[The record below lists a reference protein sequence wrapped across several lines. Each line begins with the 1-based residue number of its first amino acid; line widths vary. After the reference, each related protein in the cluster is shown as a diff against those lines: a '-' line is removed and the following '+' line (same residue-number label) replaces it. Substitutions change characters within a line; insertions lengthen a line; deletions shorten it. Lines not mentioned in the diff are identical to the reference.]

1 MRLYEQY
8 RKCRSVPAS
17 NFDFPLY
24 EELATGYY
32 NFQDSR
38 EKRFFKL
45 QDHEVPAKKTMP
57 YFLCTD
63 QANDIF
69 ERGAMVFSEV
79 FKILFGSSNI
89 DIQAIENSHRLFL
102 SDDWKGAAAATEIRE
117 YRPSLDRKQKRVLHD
132 ELSAS
137 RTEWIHI
144 CHKRNCSVLFEFDRG
159 CRITEHDIDRH
170 FASLTDIDSIY
181 LPREFDGSLKGTATL
196 VCINRQSAQD
206 LIDLFKEV
214 QKDQSGKLV
223 LKHNQHAEAGGQ
235 VPERTQIRC
244 LDCGKEL
251 QCSFC
256 AAAERDQQKG
266 FEGQQKLSP
275 QVQDQDRKSDKP
287 VLKPNAK
294 PLSPRKRNLLLHA
307 AKWLYDIRVLEREEV
322 IIYDKLLSPSTV
334 ARLEVM
340 SKAAAEATVATAK
353 TAADSNEAFERGIFS
368 SENLEAVPPDNSTAT
383 AETSPESPPGTAS
396 WNEVLRY
403 NKKVLVLPFRNQAH
417 ACKMKKLL
425 PNLATPN
432 ETSIW
437 PFSYDS
443 FSSSSQSEAFI
454 TQTWCKTSGIKE
466 STLSI
471 IARKDAAYVD
481 VINFLAEIL
490 HDGQTQVKRI
500 CRYVKSPLKTCDS
513 NAIEWLHIQK
523 SGAVFKKWKL
533 WSIQFRSEQVV
544 VDERKLRRLFT
555 QAASRVEDEEDK
567 NIWRALFRQPFPQ
580 PVLNL
585 VYLREDGSYSH
596 IDHQCFF
603 KFIGIVPQDPKAP
616 ACPPP
621 NPQPPTPK
629 GLFCLKLTTHL
640 TTPQHNFDSKSFVDL
655 SGTVYPYASSSETW
669 FEYTIQH
676 KRKIEMDLDFLVNLL
691 LTDMLSSREMRSGL
705 QQLFE
710 LVQGSHQ
717 DESKRDFWGK
727 RFIVDGRDKP
737 SDNNITFNELET
749 VLTIWRRIIWKS
761 EGQLVAEIPEGEL
774 AAAGSVTRS
783 LSAPSFP
790 IQESSFPDRTPSAP
804 CLSTSHRGWR
814 PVICVYCGCHYTISV
829 SIWEVMTSGSS
840 VNGVFCCSG
849 HTWDSP
855 ATNSFQ
861 IVIRQNVGKQKL
873 ESKAQDPALDKNLA
887 NLFCRICELEKLLM
901 LQLNVGSLS
910 KLYFRDEDG
919 QIAHLS
925 LRFQFRR
932 DAHDGPV
939 HIAFC
944 IEGPVTLLCNA
955 TEDASFS
962 NQKDYRHRGQ
972 ESLPQTKQ
980 TKGVT
985 RAEELKKRKKSKAN
999 IEFSV
1004 ALTDYLQ
1011 PFVGDLS
1018 SMPEFDVQE
1027 YQFPT
1032 QQVHICRVYGRLKH
1046 IKEIN
1051 PKSIQTLNEGFKL
1064 PADFLRRLMEPEYY
1078 DTYASSA
1085 RYPCIEF
1092 TLKIPLQDDS
1102 KKNTFHSY
1110 KAQASPYLFQELWLP
1125 EFRGLLD
1132 AQSRLETAQVFGR
1145 QFSKPILTKN
1155 PLESVSGLLLPNV
1168 VDGSDAW
1175 SIHVFDDENG
1185 CVYAE
1190 LMCAQCFSE
1199 DPSNR
1204 VANKILKIVLKSRDY
1219 SRASNHLK
1227 EAHICLSSIFHLSLE
1242 DLDSAEWTEKSK
1254 WTDECMHKA
1263 CSKICQAQKDQNFEG
1278 KGKNGFLTNYKK
1290 AFSELFELKSSES
1303 IIAPICS
1310 SVLSISSKCES
1321 DWVAELRRSAR
1332 YYDSIGST
1340 VFSTQAQQ
1348 TGFAIFDKCLLD
1360 LSLRFIRRKIP
1371 VNTSV
1376 RVCIALR
1383 HPQSQS
1389 GSCIPKVRISFSLL
1403 QTTFLIQF

>member
-45 QDHEVPAKKTMP
+45 QEHEVPAKKTMP

-69 ERGAMVFSEV
+69 ERGAVVFSKV

-89 DIQAIENSHRLFL
+89 PSSDDIQAIEKSHPLFV
-102 SDDWKGAAAATEIRE
+102 SDDWKVAAAATEIRE

-144 CHKRNCSVLFEFDRG
+144 CHKRSCSVLFEFDRG

-214 QKDQSGKLV
+214 LKDHTGKLV
-223 LKHNQHAEAGGQ
+223 VK
-235 VPERTQIRC
+235 
-244 LDCGKEL
+244 
-251 QCSFC
+251 
-256 AAAERDQQKG
+256 
-266 FEGQQKLSP
+266 
-275 QVQDQDRKSDKP
+275 
-287 VLKPNAK
+287 NAK
-294 PLSPRKRNLLLHA
+294 PLSPRKRDLLLHA

-322 IIYDKLLSPSTV
+322 IIYDKLLSPSTW
-334 ARLEVM
+334 LEVM
-340 SKAAAEATVATAK
+340 SKAAAVAKVATAK
-353 TAADSNEAFERGIFS
+353 TAADSNEAFERGIVS
-368 SENLEAVPPDNSTAT
+368 PENLEAVSSDNSTAT
-383 AETSPESPPGTAS
+383 AETAPESPLGTAS
-396 WNEVLRY
+396 WNEVLRH

-432 ETSIW
+432 ETSMW

-443 FSSSSQSEAFI
+443 FSSSSHLEALI
-454 TQTWCKTSGIKE
+454 TQTWCTTSGVKE

-513 NAIEWLHIQK
+513 NAIEWLHIQET
-523 SGAVFKKWKL
+523 GAVFKKWKL
-533 WSIQFRSEQVV
+533 WSIQFRSEQQVV
-544 VDERKLRRLFT
+544 VDKRKLGRLFT
-555 QAASRVEDEEDK
+555 QAASHAEDEEDK
-567 NIWRALFRQPFPQ
+567 NIWRALFCQPYPQ

-585 VYLREDGSYSH
+585 VYLREDGSYSR

-603 KFIGIVPQDPKAP
+603 KFIGIVPLDLKAT

-655 SGTVYPYASSSETW
+655 SGTVYPYASSGTW

-676 KRKIEMDLDFLVNLL
+676 KRKIEIDLDFLVNLL
-691 LTDMLSSREMRSGL
+691 LTDMLTSPEMSSGL

-710 LVQGSHQ
+710 LVQASYQ

-727 RFIVDGRDKP
+727 RFIVDGKDKP
-737 SDNNITFNELET
+737 SDNNITFNEFKD
-749 VLTIWRRIIWKS
+749 VLKIWRRIIWKS
-761 EGQLVAEIPEGEL
+761 EGQLVAARKSNGQLAAAEISEGQL

-790 IQESSFPDRTPSAP
+790 IQESSFPDRTLSAP
-804 CLSTSHRGWR
+804 PCLFTAHRGWR

-840 VNGVFCCSG
+840 VKGVFCCSG
-849 HTWDSP
+849 HTWDSS

-910 KLYFRDEDG
+910 KLYFRDQDG

-925 LRFQFRR
+925 LRFEFRR

-944 IEGPVTLLCNA
+944 IEGPVTLLCSA
-955 TEDASFS
+955 SEGASFS
-962 NQKDYRHRGQ
+962 NQKDDRQRDQ
-972 ESLPQTKQ
+972 ESSPQTKK
-980 TKGVT
+980 TEGVT
-985 RAEELKKRKKSKAN
+985 KSEELKKRKKLKAN

-1004 ALTDYLQ
+1004 TLTDYLQ
-1011 PFVGDLS
+1011 PFVGELS
-1018 SMPEFDVQE
+1018 SEPEFDVQE

-1078 DTYASSA
+1078 DTYSSSA

-1092 TLKIPLQDDS
+1092 TLRIPLQDDS
-1102 KKNTFHSY
+1102 KKSTIHSY

-1125 EFRGLLD
+1125 EFRSVLD

-1145 QFSKPILTKN
+1145 LFSKPHLTNN
-1155 PLESVSGLLLPNV
+1155 PLDSVSGVLLPKI

-1175 SIHVFDDENG
+1175 SIHVFDDQYG

-1190 LMCAQCFSE
+1190 IMCAQCFSK

-1227 EAHICLSSIFHLSLE
+1227 EAHSCLSSIFHLSLE
-1242 DLDSAEWTEKSK
+1242 DLDSAACTQKSK

-1263 CSKICQAQKDQNFEG
+1263 CSIICLAQKNQKFE
-1278 KGKNGFLTNYKK
+1278 GKNGFLTNYKK
-1290 AFSELFELKSSES
+1290 AFSELFEPKSSES
-1303 IIAPICS
+1303 NIAPIGS

-1321 DWVAELRRSAR
+1321 DWVAELGTCAGAS
-1332 YYDSIGST
+1332 DSCASTTITNPASSESMIAPIISSVFTISSMWSDCVAELGTRAGASDSCAST
-1340 VFSTQAQQ
+1340 VFSTQSQQ
-1348 TGFAIFDKCLLD
+1348 TGFHYAIFDECLLD

-1371 VNTSV
+1371 DNTPV
-1376 RVCIALR
+1376 HVCIALR
-1383 HPQSQS
+1383 HPESQS
-1389 GSCIPKVRISFSLL
+1389 GSCIPKVRISFSPL
-1403 QTTFLIQF
+1403 QTNFLIQF